1 MAHCADKYID
11 EVPSQSI
18 DFNILLIFEH
28 ANHCRSYCLLPPV
41 FIVVPWLGG
50 QSSGGGVV
58 DFGLHAL
65 TALLIM
71 LRMIMIDTP
80 LIDYNMLMMIDIPV
94 LDN

>member
-1 MAHCADKYID
+1 MAFCADKYIN

-58 DFGLHAL
+58 DLRLHAL
-65 TALLIM
+65 AASAVLM
-71 LRMIMIDTP
+71 RMMRIGDDW
-80 LIDYNMLMMIDIPV
+80 L
-94 LDN
+94 